1 MQSKLI
7 AFAMDFTSFL
17 IQKLK
22 DKSAVRN
29 IILFG
34 STARGEAEKESDV
47 DIFIDVVKESSKL
60 EEEIKKILENYYV
73 SAKYKNYW
81 KALGMENEL
90 NLTIGKLSR
99 WKELESSIVSN
110 GLLLFGKFKPIIKD
124 GRHEVF
130 FVWENVKP
138 NSQRVLFNKQLFG
151 YKQGEK
157 FYQGLMQKF
166 GGEKLGKGCIVVPLE
181 HARIFQDL
189 FKKYRLNVK
198 MKKGLF
204 Y

>member
-1 MQSKLI
+1 MQNKLI
-7 AFAMDFTSFL
+7 ALAMDFSSFL

-22 DKSAVRN
+22 EKDQIKN

-34 STARGEAEKESDV
+34 STARGEAGKESDI
-47 DIFIDVVKESSKL
+47 DIFIDVIKENSKS
-60 EEEIKKILENYYV
+60 EKEINKILEGYYK

-81 KALGMENEL
+81 KVLGIENEF
-90 NLTIGKLSR
+90 NLTVGQLNK

-110 GLLLFGKFKPIIKD
+110 GLLLFGKFKPSVKD
-124 GRHEVF
+124 GKHEVLF
-130 FVWENVKP
+130 IWENVRP

-157 FYQGLMQKF
+157 FYQGVMQKYD
-166 GGEKLGKGCIVVPLE
+166 GEKLGKGCIVVPLE
-181 HARIFQDL
+181 HAKIFQDL
-189 FKKYRLNVK
+189 FRKYMPNVK